1 MASCWGCGGTND
13 VRLSDAACYK
23 KSIDFRSWW
32 CLFGIAKRPEA
43 PMLHSRMLRYLDTV
57 ARCGSIRKAASQ
69 LNVASSAINRQI
81 LALEDELGTP
91 VFERLSRR
99 LRLTA
104 SGELLIA
111 HVRQTL
117 KEHDRVRVL
126 MEDLKGLRRGEVK
139 IAAMGGI
146 GPAVLPP
153 ILSAFRRRRP
163 GVKLVVRILPV
174 SELVAAVRAGEVDL
188 GFALDIARQPGLQTF
203 AAIECRIG
211 AVVAPGHDLAA
222 QATASLSDCVIHPV
236 ILPDPGVT
244 LRRLLDEAFAR
255 TAIAV
260 VPAVE
265 TNSIELM
272 LRLALQGTGV
282 TFLNELN
289 VAAERRRGEI
299 AFVPLRDRH
308 LRAQQLGVIGRASAG
323 LEALASLM
331 VEELRGAF
339 GAMAAHDA

>member
-1 MASCWGCGGTND
+1 
-13 VRLSDAACYK
+13 
-23 KSIDFRSWW
+23 
-32 CLFGIAKRPEA
+32 
-43 PMLHSRMLRYLDTV
+43 MLHSRMLRYLDAV

-91 VFERLSRR
+91 VFERLHRR

-117 KEHDRVRVL
+117 KEHERVRGL

-153 ILSAFRRRRP
+153 ILAAFRRRHP
-163 GVKLVVRILPV
+163 GVKILVRILAV
-174 SELVAAVRAGEVDL
+174 SELAAAVAAGEVDL
-188 GFALDIARQPGLQTF
+188 GFALDLPRHPGVQNF

-222 QATASLSDCVIHPV
+222 RSTATLSDCVVYPV

-244 LRRLLDEAFAR
+244 LRRLLDDAFVR

-272 LRLALQGTGV
+272 LRLARQGVGV
-282 TFLNELN
+282 TFLNQLN
-289 VAAERRRGEI
+289 VAEERQRGEI

-308 LRAQQLGVIGRASAG
+308 LKSQLLGVVGRAKAG
-323 LEALASLM
+323 LDALPSLM
-331 VEELRGAF
+331 VEELRTAF
-339 GAMAAHDA
+339 GAMTGHEA

>member
-1 MASCWGCGGTND
+1 
-13 VRLSDAACYK
+13 
-23 KSIDFRSWW
+23 
-32 CLFGIAKRPEA
+32 
-43 PMLHSRMLRYLDTV
+43 MLHSRMLRYLDAV

-69 LNVASSAINRQI
+69 LNVASSAVNRQI

-91 VFERLSRR
+91 LFERLSRR

-117 KEHDRVRVL
+117 KEHERVRGL
-126 MEDLKGLRRGEVK
+126 MEDLRGLRRGEVK

-146 GPAVLPP
+146 SSAVLPP
-153 ILSAFRRRRP
+153 ILAAFRRRRP
-163 GVKLVVRILPV
+163 GVKIAVRILPV
-174 SELVAAVRAGEVDL
+174 SDLMAAVAAGEVDL
-188 GFALDIARQPGLQTF
+188 GFALDLPRHPELETF
-203 AAIECRIG
+203 TAIERRIG

-222 QATASLSDCVIHPV
+222 RAAATLSDCVVYPL
-236 ILPDPGVT
+236 ILPDQSMT
-244 LRRLLDEAFAR
+244 LRRLLDDAFTR

-272 LRLALQGTGV
+272 LRLALQGVGV

-289 VAAERRRGEI
+289 VDIERQRGEI
-299 AFVPLRDRH
+299 VFVPLRGRH
-308 LRAQQLGVIGRASAG
+308 LRAQQLSVVGRAAAG
-323 LEALASLM
+323 LEALPSLM
-331 VEELRGAF
+331 VDEFRTAF
-339 GAMAAHDA
+339 GAMTVRET

>member
-1 MASCWGCGGTND
+1 
-13 VRLSDAACYK
+13 
-23 KSIDFRSWW
+23 
-32 CLFGIAKRPEA
+32 
-43 PMLHSRMLRYLDTV
+43 MLHSRMLRYLDAV
-57 ARCGSIRKAASQ
+57 VRCGSIRKAASQ

-81 LALEDELGTP
+81 LALEGELGTP
-91 VFERLSRR
+91 VFERLPRR

-117 KEHDRVRVL
+117 KEHDRVRGL
-126 MEDLKGLRRGEVK
+126 MEDLKGLRRGEVT

-146 GPAVLPP
+146 ASAVLPP
-153 ILSAFRRRRP
+153 ILAAFRRHHP
-163 GVKLVVRILPV
+163 GVKIVVRILAV
-174 SELVAAVRAGEVDL
+174 NELAAAVGAGEVDL
-188 GFALDIARQPGLQTF
+188 GFALDLPRQPFLQTL
-203 AAIECRIG
+203 ASIERRIG

-222 QATASLSDCVIHPV
+222 RPVATLSDCVVYPV

-244 LRRLLDEAFAR
+244 LRRVLDEAFLR

-272 LRLALQGTGV
+272 LRLAQEGVGV

-289 VAAERRRGEI
+289 VDAERQRGEI
-299 AFVPLRDRH
+299 VFVPLRDRH
-308 LRAQQLGVIGRASAG
+308 LKSQLLSVVARATAG
-323 LEALASLM
+323 LEALPSLM
-331 VEELRGAF
+331 VEQIRTAF
-339 GAMAAHDA
+339 DAMAAHDP